1 MKSSRRG
8 FPFRPPARGSEN
20 RNRLT
25 AIRDGNPVIGVFG
38 LRQIEK
44 RIPARAP
51 DGAAACIAGTIPA
64 IIHQT
69 FLSTELPDRTYEAA
83 QSWIAHNPGCEY
95 RFYDDDDQIALLSER
110 FGADVLAAYHKM
122 PRGAHRADLWRYC
135 ALYEFGGIY
144 ADIDTVCQ
152 SPLASVLRSDDA
164 FVVPNTGTVPHA
176 VFNAFICSS
185 AGHPILEK
193 AIEYATE
200 TILNA
205 RSFEGYMMAG
215 PGALGI
221 ALNLCIGRDS
231 HAAHELGAH
240 QAGTVTYRIIEKCA
254 ATDGQ
259 PRRVESD
266 GKTVMLTKYDGY
278 MDDLQSAG
286 VTHWA
291 HSTSGDGPVK
301 SALKTLKKLIK

>member
-1 MKSSRRG
+1 M
-8 FPFRPPARGSEN
+8 
-20 RNRLT
+20 
-25 AIRDGNPVIGVFG
+25 
-38 LRQIEK
+38 RQIEK
-44 RIPARAP
+44 RIPAREAN
-51 DGAAACIAGTIPA
+51 GSATCVAGSIPA

-83 QSWIAHNPGCEY
+83 QSWRDHNPECEY
-95 RFYDDDDQIALLSER
+95 RFYDDDDQIALLSDR
-110 FGADVLAAYHKM
+110 FDSDVLAAYHKM

-135 ALYEFGGIY
+135 VLFEHGGVY

-152 SPLASVLRSDDA
+152 SSLKSVLRPDDS

-185 AGHPILEK
+185 PGHPILEK
-193 AIEYATE
+193 AIAYATE
-200 TILNA
+200 TILNT
-205 RSFEGYMMAG
+205 RKFEGYMMAG

-221 ALNLCIGRDS
+221 AVNLAIGRDA
-231 HAAHELGAH
+231 HDPHELGPHEVGSVA
-240 QAGTVTYRIIEKCA
+240 YRIIEKCA
-254 ATDGQ
+254 PNGDQ

-278 MDDLQSAG
+278 LDDLESAG

-291 HSTSGDGPVK
+291 HGKPTGGPVK
-301 SALKTLKKLIK
+301 SALKALKRLIK

>member
-1 MKSSRRG
+1 M
-8 FPFRPPARGSEN
+8 
-20 RNRLT
+20 
-25 AIRDGNPVIGVFG
+25 
-38 LRQIEK
+38 RQIEK
-44 RIPARAP
+44 VIPARASG
-51 DGAAACIAGTIPA
+51 GAATCVAGTIPA

-69 FLSTELPDRTYEAA
+69 FLSTDLPDRTYEAA
-83 QSWIAHNPGCEY
+83 QSWIDHNPECEY
-95 RFYDDDDQIALLSER
+95 RFYDDDDQIALLSDK
-110 FGADVLAAYHKM
+110 FGADVLAAYNKM

-135 ALYEFGGIY
+135 ALFEHGGIY

-152 SPLASVLRSDDA
+152 SSLKSVLRPDDA

-185 AGHPILEK
+185 AGHPILGK

-205 RSFEGYMMAG
+205 RNFEGYMMAG

-221 ALNLCIGRDS
+221 ALNLCIGRDAHDP
-231 HAAHELGAH
+231 HALGAH
-240 QAGTVTYRIIEKCA
+240 QVGKVTYRIIEKCA

-266 GKTVMLTKYDGY
+266 GKTVMLTKYEGY
-278 MDDLQSAG
+278 MDDLQTAG

-291 HSTSGDGPVK
+291 HSKPTGGPVK
-301 SALKTLKKLIK
+301 SALKALKRLIK